1 MKNIRYDFEKL
12 RSDLRKLNKR
22 FIILNLNF
30 RYFTKKKLIKILK
43 QPHSKKKKNKNSK
56 YQNDNSD
63 IKIFCF
69 L

>member
-30 RYFTKKKLIKILK
+30 NYFYFTKKKLIKILK
-43 QPHSKKKKNKNSK
+43 QPHSKKKK
-56 YQNDNSD
+56 
-63 IKIFCF
+63 IKTRNTKMIIQI
-69 L
+69 

>member
-30 RYFTKKKLIKILK
+30 RYFYFIKKKLIKILK
-43 QPHSKKKKNKNSK
+43 QPYSKKK
-56 YQNDNSD
+56 
-63 IKIFCF
+63 IKTRNTKMIIQI
-69 L
+69 

>member
-30 RYFTKKKLIKILK
+30 RYFYFIKKKLIKILK
-43 QPHSKKKKNKNSK
+43 QPYSKKKK
-56 YQNDNSD
+56 
-63 IKIFCF
+63 
-69 L
+69 

>member
-30 RYFTKKKLIKILK
+30 RYFYFIKKKLIKILK
-43 QPHSKKKKNKNSK
+43 QPYSKKKK
-56 YQNDNSD
+56 
-63 IKIFCF
+63 IKTRNTKMIIQI
-69 L
+69 

>member
-30 RYFTKKKLIKILK
+30 RYFNFIKKKLIKILK
-43 QPHSKKKKNKNSK
+43 QPYSKKKK
-56 YQNDNSD
+56 
-63 IKIFCF
+63 IKTRNTKMIIQI
-69 L
+69 

>member
-30 RYFTKKKLIKILK
+30 RYFNFIKKKLIKILK
-43 QPHSKKKKNKNSK
+43 QPYSKKKK
-56 YQNDNSD
+56 
-63 IKIFCF
+63 IKTRNTKMII
-69 L
+69 

>member
-1 MKNIRYDFEKL
+1 MHGRIKMKNIRYDFEKL

-43 QPHSKKKKNKNSK
+43 QPHSKKKK
-56 YQNDNSD
+56 
-63 IKIFCF
+63 
-69 L
+69 